1 MKKFLAVALLS
12 LSAASA
18 NAASFTFTGN
28 LENRNATAHFDFSLA
43 NVSTS
48 VRAWT
53 DSFLSGLNFDP
64 IIAIWR
70 QDGSDYQLIGQD
82 DDNSSVAAGQTYLD
96 AGLTF
101 ANLAAGNYRL
111 TVAPFDNFAGGTL
124 LSQGFQFDSQPI
136 TSHGYAG
143 NFFRVNIDG
152 VDSAS
157 PVSPVPEPE
166 TYAMLLAGF
175 GLMAGIA
182 RRRKKQLA
190 A

>member
-1 MKKFLAVALLS
+1 MKKVLAVALLS

-28 LENRNATAHFDFSLA
+28 LENRNATTHFDFSLA
-43 NVSTS
+43 SISTS

-53 DSFLSGLNFDP
+53 DSFQSGLNFDP
-64 IIAIWR
+64 IVAIWK
-70 QDGSDYQLIGQD
+70 QAGSDWSLVGQN
-82 DDNSSVAAGQTYLD
+82 DDNAGVAAGQTSYD
-96 AGLTF
+96 AGMTF
-101 ANLAAGNYRL
+101 ASLAAGNYRL
-111 TVAPFDNFAGGTL
+111 TVAPYNNFANGTL
-124 LSQGFQFDSQPI
+124 FSQGFKFDSQPI
-136 TSHGYAG
+136 QAHGYAG

-166 TYAMLLAGF
+166 TYAMLLAGL
-175 GLMAGIA
+175 GLMAGVA